1 MLDKE
6 IPVHTPNRKRW
17 HIVIVLAVCTIAAIP
32 SGADDAAL
40 GIVDSQTFLQKNM
53 TPAGPPA
60 SASAAAVEKLLGQM
74 TLKEKIGQMTQL
86 EIGMVTDGQAQS
98 IRINPGKLH
107 KAVGEYGV
115 GSILNVNDEALS
127 AEKWHG
133 IIRAI
138 QDEAKKS
145 RLQIPV
151 LYGIDTIHGPNYIAG
166 GTLFPQP
173 LAMAATWN
181 PELMLRGSQIAA
193 AETRKAGIPWTFSPV
208 LDAGRQPLWSRLWET
223 LGEDTYLATVMGVAT
238 VRGYEGSDLSSPFS
252 VSASLKHYVGY
263 SYPTTGGDRSPALI
277 PENTLREYFLPAFA
291 AAAKAGAHTVMVNS
305 SEVNGIAGHANGYLL
320 KDVLHGE
327 LGLQGLVVS
336 DWMDIKKLVGVHH
349 VAATEK
355 EATQI
360 AVLAGID
367 MSMVPSDYSF
377 SDLLLALVQEG
388 KVPASR
394 IDEAVRRILTVK
406 YQLGL
411 FDDPLRGIDSKTVI
425 GSPESRRVSLEAARE
440 SITLLKNES
449 QALPLSKTAHV
460 LVTGPDA
467 DSLVPLNNGWS
478 YTWQGDRASA
488 YPKDRATILKAIQE
502 KIGAANVT
510 YVPGTTYNKEVDI
523 AKAAEAAAKADA
535 VVICL
540 GEWAY
545 AETPGNIA
553 DLTLP
558 DAQLYL
564 ALKIMETKKPVILVL
579 TEGRPRLISRIAEPA
594 KAIVMAYNPSNE
606 GGEAVADIL
615 FGDVNP
621 SGKLPITYPRST
633 NRLFTY
639 DHKVFEGEDWG
650 EGKAMAA
657 PQFEFGSGL
666 SYTTFSYSALQVAPA
681 TASGSQTVHVDVTV
695 KNTGGRAGKEV
706 VQLYLNERFESLT
719 PPLKRL
725 KRFAKVLLQPGE
737 SRQISF
743 ELRTEDLSFIGAD
756 NKRVVEPGVFDVR
769 IGGLQQT
776 FEWK

>member
-1 MLDKE
+1 MLAKE
-6 IPVHTPNRKRW
+6 IPVHTPKWKLRQ
-17 HIVIVLAVCTIAAIP
+17 IVILLAVCTIVAVP
-32 SGADDAAL
+32 SGADDAAS
-40 GIVDSQTFLQKNM
+40 GIVDSQTFLKKNS
-53 TPAGPPA
+53 TPGGPPA

-86 EIGMVTDGQAQS
+86 EIGMVTDGMDQA
-98 IRINPGKLH
+98 IRINSEKLH
-107 KAVGEYGV
+107 KAVVEYGV
-115 GSILNVNDEALS
+115 GSILNVHDQALS
-127 AEKWHG
+127 EEKWHE

-138 QDEAKKS
+138 QEEAKKT
-145 RLQIPV
+145 RLHVPV
-151 LYGIDTIHGPNYIAG
+151 LYGIDTIHGPNYIAE

-193 AETRKAGIPWTFSPV
+193 AETRKAGIPWSFSPV

-223 LGEDTYLATVMGVAT
+223 FGEDTYLATVMGVAT
-238 VRGYEGSDLSSPFS
+238 VRGYEGSDLSNPAS
-252 VSASLKHYVGY
+252 VSASLKHYMGY
-263 SYPTTGGDRSPALI
+263 SYPTTGGDRSPAFI
-277 PENTLREYFLPAFA
+277 PENTLREYFLPTFA
-291 AAAKAGAHTVMVNS
+291 AAVKAGAHTVMVNS
-305 SEVNGIAGHANGYLL
+305 SEVNGIPGHANGYLL
-320 KDVLHGE
+320 KDILRGE
-327 LGLQGLVVS
+327 LGLQGFVVS
-336 DWMDIKKLVGVHH
+336 DWMDIKKLVSVHH
-349 VAATEK
+349 VAANEK
-355 EATQI
+355 EATRI

-377 SDLLLALVQEG
+377 SNLLLELAQEG

-425 GSPESRRVSLEAARE
+425 GSPESRHSSLEAARE
-440 SITLLKNES
+440 SITLLKNENHT
-449 QALPLSKTAHV
+449 LPLAKTARV

-467 DSLVPLNNGWS
+467 DSLIPLNNGWS
-478 YTWQGDRASA
+478 YTWQGNRESA
-488 YPKDRATILKAIQE
+488 YPKDHATILKAIQE

-523 AKAAEAAAKADA
+523 AKAADAAAKADA
-535 VVICL
+535 VVLCL

-545 AETPGNIA
+545 AETPGNIP

-558 DAQLYL
+558 DAQLNL
-564 ALKIMETKKPVILVL
+564 VLRVLETKKPVILLL
-579 TEGRPRLISRIAEPA
+579 TEGRPRIISRIADA
-594 KAIVMAYNPSNE
+594 ANAIVMAYNPGNE
-606 GGEAVADIL
+606 GGQAIADIL

-621 SGKLPITYPRST
+621 SGKLPITYPRSP

-639 DHKVFEGEDWG
+639 DHKAFEGEDG
-650 EGKAMAA
+650 GAMPP

-666 SYTTFSYSALQVAPA
+666 SYTSFSYSDLRVSPA
-681 TASGSQTVHVDVTV
+681 TASGSGTVHVEVTV
-695 KNTGGRAGKEV
+695 KNGGGRAGKEV
-706 VQLYLNERFESLT
+706 VQLYLNERFASVT

-737 SRQISF
+737 SRQVSF
-743 ELRTEDLSFIGAD
+743 ELTADDLSFIGTD

-776 FEWK
+776 FERK